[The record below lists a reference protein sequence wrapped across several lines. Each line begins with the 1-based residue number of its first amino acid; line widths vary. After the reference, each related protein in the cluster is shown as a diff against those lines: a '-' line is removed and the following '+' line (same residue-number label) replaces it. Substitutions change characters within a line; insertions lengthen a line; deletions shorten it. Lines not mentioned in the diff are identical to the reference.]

1 MQNKTRKR
9 GPLTSEDQFDL
20 KEAKTSYVAMPSWQ
34 RIAIWL
40 ALGML
45 LLYVEVL
52 KAARLGIKSV
62 MDHVLSFILFVAMA
76 GELVLVPRAATPT
89 LLLLTVLGFVDLIA
103 GVSVAARPHE
113 QEIVIEGADRA
124 PV

>member
-1 MQNKTRKR
+1 
-9 GPLTSEDQFDL
+9 
-20 KEAKTSYVAMPSWQ
+20 
-34 RIAIWL
+34 
-40 ALGML
+40 ML

-52 KAARLGIKSV
+52 KAARLGIRTA

-103 GVSVAARPHE
+103 GVSVTARPHE
-113 QEIVIEGADRA
+113 QEIVIEDADRA